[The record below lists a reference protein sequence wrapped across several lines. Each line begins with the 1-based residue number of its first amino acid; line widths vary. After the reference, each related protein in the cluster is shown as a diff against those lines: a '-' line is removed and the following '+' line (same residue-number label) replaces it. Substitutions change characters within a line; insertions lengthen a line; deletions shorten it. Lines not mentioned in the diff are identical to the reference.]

1 MSDVESARKS
11 ALIAYILYLVGLFL
25 PLASIVA
32 VVVNHIKQ
40 KETED
45 TWVGSHHR
53 WMKRTFWF
61 SVLWGLLGG
70 IFAIIPGIGIVAIP
84 ILLGLMIWYIY
95 RIARGGLRFLDNKPM
110 YAD

>member
-11 ALIAYILYLVGLFL
+11 GLIAYVLYLVGIFIPIAAL
-25 PLASIVA
+25 VG

-53 WMKRTFWF
+53 WLKRTFWF
-61 SVLWGLLGG
+61 SFLWGVLGG
-70 IFAIIPGIGIVAIP
+70 LVAAIPGIGLIAAPVLI
-84 ILLGLMIWYIY
+84 GLVVWYIY